1 MNVRVCL
8 VREVEVD
15 IFFEITC
22 VILFLFL
29 LIHSSDVS
37 GQDQRAFHSLFLP

>member
-1 MNVRVCL
+1 MCVFVLCVKL
-8 VREVEVD
+8 KLTF
-15 IFFEITC
+15 FFEITC